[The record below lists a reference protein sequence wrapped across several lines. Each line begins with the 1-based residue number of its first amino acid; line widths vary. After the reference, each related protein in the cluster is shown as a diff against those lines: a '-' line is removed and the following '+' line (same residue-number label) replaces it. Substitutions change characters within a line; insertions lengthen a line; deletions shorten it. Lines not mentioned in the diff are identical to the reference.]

1 MANVIQG
8 SEQQAPEVQVQ
19 IDENPAIQHVE
30 EHLQGQEKQEDELG
44 VANIQIE
51 VLVQDSQN
59 VDNNQVQDRLEQRA
73 PRGGTPPHFDIEL
86 PLEYVNGIIRP
97 IPIRPRN
104 HYAEAHGEIN
114 FGVFQ
119 NAQDLPASPPPTP
132 KPPDYVVTHGEINF
146 ETLQHVQNL
155 PVSPPPALNGVGS
168 MFVVP
173 LFQSHPVGQSSNNVT
188 YNFIFPREVIAPMPM
203 PMPFP
208 EQIEER
214 PFEAGHPNWY
224 VGMGIPG
231 WDDILL
237 YSPPPP
243 DPF

>member
-1 MANVIQG
+1 
-8 SEQQAPEVQVQ
+8 
-19 IDENPAIQHVE
+19 
-30 EHLQGQEKQEDELG
+30 
-44 VANIQIE
+44 
-51 VLVQDSQN
+51 
-59 VDNNQVQDRLEQRA
+59 
-73 PRGGTPPHFDIEL
+73 
-86 PLEYVNGIIRP
+86 
-97 IPIRPRN
+97 
-104 HYAEAHGEIN
+104 
-114 FGVFQ
+114 
-119 NAQDLPASPPPTP
+119 
-132 KPPDYVVTHGEINF
+132 
-146 ETLQHVQNL
+146 
-155 PVSPPPALNGVGS
+155 

-173 LFQSHPVGQSSNNVT
+173 LFQSHPLGQSANNVT

-231 WDDILL
+231 WDDIIL